1 MDLPNEHVTIWEW
14 NSTVFAY
21 ASLGAVG
28 SPIARDHHH
37 VRLPPNLIETRNLEE
52 IPFKFQVKP
61 TASLLHPLF
70 TSSFR
75 ENNPQIK

>member
-1 MDLPNEHVTIWEW
+1 MFMSGKEREREGKERWD
-14 NSTVFAY
+14 
-21 ASLGAVG
+21 LGAVG
-28 SPIARDHHH
+28 SPIALARDHHH